1 MTQNM
6 WSDETKIDLQT
17 ALCLTETHHT
27 YLIIHLTSAY
37 CDACRWKYQA
47 EAGRR
52 VVVHPARTEGDRDR
66 DGKENRFYIVDM
78 I

>member
-17 ALCLTETHHT
+17 VLCLTETHHT

-37 CDACRWKYQA
+37 CDACRWKSQA
-47 EAGRR
+47 
-52 VVVHPARTEGDRDR
+52 VMTEGDRDR